1 MSAATHTPTHTQQTV
16 PLQRVGRCAHTCTN
30 SQSTCVFSV
39 LILAILFHT
48 HAKVKTQEAFD
59 AGCAPPVVLEATHH
73 NVLEYGITLAQLQQ
87 HALAPNA

>member
-1 MSAATHTPTHTQQTV
+1 MV
-16 PLQRVGRCAHTCTN
+16 PLHRVGRCEHTCN
-30 SQSTCVFSV
+30 KSQSTCLFSS

-48 HAKVKTQEAFD
+48 NSKVKTQEAFD